1 MSSFT
6 TALKVDVLD
15 RFQNGRRLFELTEP
29 FEFYRTDNEE
39 EVISVPKGFVTDFS
53 SVPKWFWPLENP
65 LGPSA
70 KAAVLHDYLYVS
82 AIRNKDYADKVFLE
96 ALKVLGVPM
105 LKRRVLYYAVK
116 VFGKGKY

>member
-15 RFQNGRRLFELTEP
+15 RFQEGRRLFKLTER

-39 EVISVPKGFVTDFS
+39 EVITVPEGFVTDFS
-53 SVPKWFWPLENP
+53 SVPKWFWPLESP

-70 KAAVLHDYLYVS
+70 KAAVLHDYLYVN
-82 AIRNKDYADKVFLE
+82 AIRDKNYADKVFLE
-96 ALKVLGVPM
+96 ALEVLGVPM
-105 LKRRVLYYAVK
+105 LKRRILYYAVK